1 MKAIILAAG
10 MGTRLHPITINHPKC
25 LLELNGKSIL
35 SHQIK
40 LLNSFNI
47 DKIEI
52 ITGYMSQKIE
62 SHIKKKASYFY
73 YKDFNKTNNLYTLSN
88 HLDLLDGEL
97 LILFSDVLISP
108 LILKNLVESKYDFSL
123 LVDTDKCDESTM
135 RVLIKKNKIKDIGS
149 HILPAEGHGNFIGIA
164 KFSKFGSSLLKNKIK
179 CLTSSN
185 NYINDYYTK
194 AIAELVNDG
203 KGINYIST
211 LGLSWMEID
220 TYDEYQKAKEEKFY
234 VL

>member
-25 LLELNGKSIL
+25 LLELNGKTIL

-40 LLNSFNI
+40 LLNTFNI

-52 ITGYMSQKIE
+52 ITGYMSEKIE
-62 SHIKKKASYFY
+62 SHVKDTASYFF

-108 LILKNLVESKYDFSL
+108 SNLKKLIESNYDFSF
-123 LVDTDKCDESTM
+123 LVDTEKCDESTM
-135 RVLIKKNKIKDIGS
+135 RVLINKNKILDIGS
-149 HILPAEGHGNFIGIA
+149 HISAHQGHGNFIGIA
-164 KFSKFGSSLLKNKIK
+164 KLSKVGSRLLKDKIK
-179 CLTSSN
+179 FLTSSN

-194 AIAELVNDG
+194 AVAELAREG
-203 KGINYIST
+203 QEINFVST
-211 LGLSWMEID
+211 LGLPWIEID
-220 TYDEYQKAKEEKFY
+220 TYDEYQKAKKEKFY
-234 VL
+234 VI